1 MTRTNAR
8 EIAAHL
14 LYAIEYT
21 GQPVEEAMALRLE
34 PDYYKGL
41 ALESDTYQE
50 RPSKKQRA
58 YIHDLVKG
66 VVENREALNRTIGH
80 YSVGW
85 NINRIS
91 KLSKTFMQIALYECL
106 YLDDV
111 PNGVAINEAVN
122 LTKTYDEESAKFVN
136 GILGSFVRGG
146 CKIIEAP
153 AEEPAAEETIDVAE
167 AVSVEAVEETPAT
180 EDAVVSEPAEEVAE

>member
-21 GQPVEEAMALRLE
+21 GQPVDEAMELRME
-34 PDYYKGL
+34 PEYYKGL
-41 ALESDTYQE
+41 ALESDAYLE

-58 YIHDLVKG
+58 YIHSLVKG
-66 VVENREALNRTIGH
+66 VVEKQEELNRTIGH
-80 YSVGW
+80 YAIGW
-85 NINRIS
+85 NISRIY
-91 KLSKTFMQIALYECL
+91 KLSKTFMQIDLYECL

-122 LTKTYDEESAKFVN
+122 LTKTYDEDSAKFVN

-153 AEEPAAEETIDVAE
+153 VEEAAEETVAE
-167 AVSVEAVEETPAT
+167 ASAEEAVTEEA
-180 EDAVVSEPAEEVAE
+180 PAEEVAE